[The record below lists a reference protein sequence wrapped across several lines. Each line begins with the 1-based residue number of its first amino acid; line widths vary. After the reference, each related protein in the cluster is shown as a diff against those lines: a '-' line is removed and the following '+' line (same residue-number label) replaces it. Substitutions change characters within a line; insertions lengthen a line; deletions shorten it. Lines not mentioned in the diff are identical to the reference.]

1 MANVITQDDLGKSN
15 LGNKN
20 QQPGV
25 GQTNAPGTPAFKPGS
40 PSQPGGAPLTPAQKQ
55 GSGFTNINRVMQ
67 ANQGNKLGQTVGS
80 GVQQQGQQVQNQ
92 LGQAQQQF
100 GKQSQ
105 ANRLDTIQNQQ
116 LFQQGLQDPT
126 KLAAD
131 QSNISKFQNIL
142 SGKYQGPQG
151 LQNADQLAAQA
162 ASAQQMGQALG
173 SEGGRQSL
181 LQRFVGGNQYGQGQ
195 QTLDAM
201 LLGAGPQ
208 QALNQAK
215 QSVSG
220 VGAQTQS
227 GIEAA
232 QAQAQQ
238 LGARA
243 QQFGQ
248 GAQQQFTQNVNQQVQ
263 GLQQQ
268 ARAAQTARDK
278 QVQALMAGLQS
289 GTISAD
295 DAAKLGLTAGQ
306 QVYNTF
312 KDPSQFIQ
320 ESAIKANAQNI
331 ASAQD
336 YARMQALQKLA
347 GTYTPA
353 QAQQQLGQFAG
364 QQGQAGAFQAAG
376 PYTAD
381 TAGIQQSIANQAQ
394 AYQDVMNP
402 IIQQQ
407 NQLYWERQGI
417 GQNQIGPVSTGGFGG
432 SAATQVGNQMAA
444 LRQQAQQ

>member
-1 MANVITQDDLGKSN
+1 MASIITQDDLGKSN

-25 GQTNAPGTPAFKPGS
+25 GQTNAPGTPTPTSGS
-40 PSQPGGAPLTPAQKQ
+40 GPSQPGGAPLTPAQKQ

-208 QALNQAK
+208 QALNQAIL
-215 QSVSG
+215 S
-220 VGAQTQS
+220 
-227 GIEAA
+227 
-232 QAQAQQ
+232 
-238 LGARA
+238 
-243 QQFGQ
+243 
-248 GAQQQFTQNVNQQVQ
+248 
-263 GLQQQ
+263 
-268 ARAAQTARDK
+268 
-278 QVQALMAGLQS
+278 
-289 GTISAD
+289 
-295 DAAKLGLTAGQ
+295 
-306 QVYNTF
+306 
-312 KDPSQFIQ
+312 
-320 ESAIKANAQNI
+320 
-331 ASAQD
+331 
-336 YARMQALQKLA
+336 
-347 GTYTPA
+347 
-353 QAQQQLGQFAG
+353 
-364 QQGQAGAFQAAG
+364 
-376 PYTAD
+376 
-381 TAGIQQSIANQAQ
+381 
-394 AYQDVMNP
+394 
-402 IIQQQ
+402 
-407 NQLYWERQGI
+407 
-417 GQNQIGPVSTGGFGG
+417 
-432 SAATQVGNQMAA
+432 
-444 LRQQAQQ
+444 

>member
-1 MANVITQDDLGKSN
+1 MASIITQDDLGKSN

-20 QQPGV
+20 QQPGA
-25 GQTNAPGTPAFKPGS
+25 GQTSAPGTPTSQPGGG
-40 PSQPGGAPLTPAQKQ
+40 PGGTGAAQPGGAPLTPAQKQ

-80 GVQQQGQQVQNQ
+80 GVQQQGQQVQDQ
-92 LGQAQQQF
+92 LKKATTDF
-100 GKQSQ
+100 GTASQ
-105 ANRLDTIQNQQ
+105 ANRLDTAQNQQ

-131 QSNISKFQNIL
+131 QSNVSKFQNIL

-151 LQNADQLAAQA
+151 LQNSDQLAAQA

-220 VGAQTQS
+220 VGAKTQS

-238 LGARA
+238 LGSRA

-248 GAQQQFTQNVNQQVQ
+248 GAQQQF
-263 GLQQQ
+263 G
-268 ARAAQTARDK
+268 
-278 QVQALMAGLQS
+278 
-289 GTISAD
+289 
-295 DAAKLGLTAGQ
+295 
-306 QVYNTF
+306 
-312 KDPSQFIQ
+312 
-320 ESAIKANAQNI
+320 QNI
-331 ASAQD
+331 NSV
-336 YARMQALQKLA
+336 Y
-347 GTYTPA
+347 
-353 QAQQQLGQFAG
+353 
-364 QQGQAGAFQAAG
+364 
-376 PYTAD
+376 
-381 TAGIQQSIANQAQ
+381 IWQSIC
-394 AYQDVMNP
+394 DSL
-402 IIQQQ
+402 IC
-407 NQLYWERQGI
+407 
-417 GQNQIGPVSTGGFGG
+417 
-432 SAATQVGNQMAA
+432 
-444 LRQQAQQ
+444 